1 MTYTWEQQ
9 ERKNEVKA
17 AFKKTPRLILCSTK
31 NTFRGLTKPPDIQQP
46 FWRQQTAMRVEIK
59 TFFFFLN
66 ASRMRTRKSLMQKF
80 SIRFFPPVF
89 IAWVYRHVN
98 LARICFS
105 LVAFFFSNFA
115 LKHEDQI
122 FWNERGTCFFIIPI
136 SSDIVGSSLSLLIF
150 HFSLIFCLVF
160 FFLVGNG
167 RISTVGRKQKK
178 AAIVYSCRF
187 SDDEIRMKRR
197 KKNWTD

>member
-1 MTYTWEQQ
+1 
-9 ERKNEVKA
+9 
-17 AFKKTPRLILCSTK
+17 
-31 NTFRGLTKPPDIQQP
+31 
-46 FWRQQTAMRVEIK
+46 MRVEIK

-115 LKHEDQI
+115 LKHEDRI
-122 FWNERGTCFFIIPI
+122 FLNERGTCFFIIPI

-160 FFLVGNG
+160 FSCGKRSNLNG
-167 RISTVGRKQKK
+167 RKETKN

-197 KKNWTD
+197 KKN

>member
-105 LVAFFFSNFA
+105 LVAFFFKLCSETRGPNFLKWKGNLLFHHTDFQRHRGFLFISSNF
-115 LKHEDQI
+115 
-122 FWNERGTCFFIIPI
+122 
-136 SSDIVGSSLSLLIF
+136 SLFVNLLF
-150 HFSLIFCLVF
+150 GF
-160 FFLVGNG
+160 FFSCGKRSNLNG
-167 RISTVGRKQKK
+167 RKETKN